1 MGRRT
6 RNSPG
11 VTERVSSGAAMLAP
25 DPDNPTCWILTIDGL
40 PQSYVDPDN
49 PRNLRYRYM
58 RRLADV
64 VDAAAPP
71 GTSVDILHLG
81 GGALTLPRYVATTR
95 PGSPQR
101 VVELDAALT
110 DFVRRVLPL
119 PRGADVRVRAADARS
134 AVEATADARFGL
146 VLADVYS
153 AARVPANLGTVEA
166 AAQVAR
172 VLRPT
177 GWYAINLADGRDL
190 TYTRGQ
196 VATLQRVFR
205 EVCLIAEP
213 GVLKGRYFGNLVLVA
228 GTALPVPALAAEA
241 AKDQFPARLLHGSDL
256 ARFVAGAR
264 PVQDADARESP
275 APPATLFT

>member
-6 RNSPG
+6 RNRPG
-11 VTERVSSGAAMLAP
+11 VTERVTSGAATLAP

-40 PQSYVDPDN
+40 PQSYVDTEN

-64 VDAAAPP
+64 VDAAAPSTGP
-71 GTSVDILHLG
+71 VDILHLG
-81 GGALTLPRYVATTR
+81 GGALTLPRYVAATR

-119 PRGADVRVRAADARS
+119 PRGADVRVRASDARA
-134 AVEATADARFGL
+134 AVEASADARFDL

-153 AARVPANLGTVEA
+153 AGRVPANLGTVEA
-166 AAQVAR
+166 ATHIAR

-177 GWYAINLADGRDL
+177 GWYAVNLADGRDL
-190 TYTRGQ
+190 AYTRGQ
-196 VATLQRVFR
+196 VATLRTVFPD
-205 EVCLIAEP
+205 VCLIAEP
-213 GVLKGRYFGNLVLVA
+213 GVVKGRYFGNLVAVA
-228 GTALPVPALAAEA
+228 GPSLPLSPLAAEA
-241 AKDQFPARLLHGSDL
+241 AKDQFPARLLHGADL
-256 ARFVAGAR
+256 DKFTAGTR
-264 PVQDADARESP
+264 PVTDADARESP
-275 APPATLFT
+275 APPASLFA